1 MELEEAIS
9 LALDEG
15 IDFVEVR
22 REISET
28 TTIRMINGVVREL
41 SRGNE
46 FRISVR
52 ALYKGGWGLGV
63 ASSFKELRDAV
74 KDAVELAKLS
84 SKWTERIEPEW
95 PSFKGRYEAKAQK
108 PAWEV
113 NTSEKIELVREQDE
127 QARRMDKIR
136 NTNIVF
142 GDFMRETRIVNSL
155 GTDISQKIARVR
167 LAAYIFSHE
176 AGLTESAFESRGGVG
191 GMEIVEGSNI
201 AELAAKRAVEALS
214 AKPAPPGASPA
225 ILDPKLAGVFIHEAF
240 GHAAE
245 GDAIVNNQS
254 ILVGKMGRKV
264 GSDAVSVVDD
274 PTIEGLYGSYRYDD
288 EGTESKRKYIVKKGL
303 LSGYMTSLET
313 ASRLK
318 MEPTGNA
325 RSMNYG
331 NPPIVRMSNT
341 FIEAGDWSFDEML
354 SEMKSGIYAFGSLY
368 GYTDPAKGQFMFKA
382 EGGWLIENGE
392 LKQRLREVA
401 ITGMTLDVLHNIDA
415 VAKDIAHDPG
425 MCGKLGQWVPVTTG
439 APHVRVKKLVF
450 GGR

>member
-1 MELEEAIS
+1 MELEEAVS

-22 REISET
+22 KEKSET
-28 TTIRMINGVVREL
+28 TMIRMIDGVVREL
-41 SRGNE
+41 SRGSE

-52 ALYKGGWGLGV
+52 TLYKGGWGLGV
-63 ASSFKELRDAV
+63 ASSLDELKNAV

-84 SKWTERIEPEW
+84 SKWAEPIEPEW
-95 PSFKGRYEAKAQK
+95 PSFKGKYEVKAQK

-113 NTSEKIELVREQDE
+113 STSEKIELVREQDE
-127 QARRMDKIR
+127 QARKMDKIR
-136 NTNIVF
+136 NTNIIF
-142 GDFMRETRIVNSL
+142 GDVMRETRVVNSL
-155 GTDISQKIARVR
+155 GTDVDQKIARVR

-176 AGLTESAFESRGGVG
+176 AGLTESAFESKGGIG
-191 GMEIVEGSNI
+191 GMEIVEGSNV

-254 ILVGKMGRKV
+254 ILVGKMGKKV
-264 GSDAVSVVDD
+264 GSDVVSVVDD
-274 PTIEGLYGSYRYDD
+274 PTIEGLYGSYKYDD

-313 ASRLK
+313 ALRLK

-325 RSMNYG
+325 RSMDYS

-341 FIEAGDWSFDEML
+341 FIEAGDWSFDEIL
-354 SEMKSGIYAFGSLY
+354 SEMKRGIYAFGSLY

-415 VAKDIAHDPG
+415 VAKDLAHDPG
-425 MCGKLGQWVPVTTG
+425 MCGKYGQWVPVTTG

>member
-1 MELEEAIS
+1 MELEDAIS
-9 LALDEG
+9 LALDDG
-15 IDFVEVR
+15 VDFVEVR
-22 REISET
+22 RERSET
-28 TTIRMINGVVREL
+28 TTIRMIDGVVREL
-41 SRGNE
+41 SRGSE

-63 ASSFKELRDAV
+63 ASSLAKLKDAV

-84 SKWTERIEPEW
+84 SKWAEHIEPEW
-95 PSFKGRYEAKAQK
+95 PSFRGRYEVKAQK

-113 NTSEKIELVREQDE
+113 STSEKVELIQEQDK
-127 QARRMDKIR
+127 QARKMDKIR
-136 NTNIVF
+136 NTNILF
-142 GDFMRETRIVNSL
+142 GDVMRETRIVNSL
-155 GTDISQKIARVR
+155 GTDINQKTARVR

-176 AGLTESAFESRGGVG
+176 AELTESAFESKGGVG
-191 GMEIVEGSNI
+191 GMKIVEGSNV

-214 AKPAPPGASPA
+214 AKPAPPGTSPA

-254 ILVGKMGRKV
+254 ILVGKMDKKV
-264 GSDAVSVVDD
+264 GSDMISVIDD
-274 PTIEGLYGSYRYDD
+274 PTIEGLYGSYKYDD
-288 EGTESKRKYIVKKGL
+288 EGTESKRKYIVKRGL

-313 ASRLK
+313 ASRLRI
-318 MEPTGNA
+318 EPTGNA
-325 RSMNYG
+325 RSMDYD

-341 FIEAGDWSFDEML
+341 FIETGNWSFDEML

-415 VAKDIAHDPG
+415 IANDLTHDPG
-425 MCGKLGQWVPVTTG
+425 MCGKYGQWVPVTTG
-439 APHVRVKKLVF
+439 APHIRVKKLVF

>member
-1 MELEEAIS
+1 MDIEGAIT
-9 LALDEG
+9 LAIDEG
-15 IDFVEVR
+15 ADFAEIR
-22 REISET
+22 RERTEST
-28 TTIRMINGVVREL
+28 MIRMINGVVREL
-41 SRGNE
+41 SRGSE
-46 FRISVR
+46 LRISVR

-63 ASSFKELRDAV
+63 ASSPDELKDAV
-74 KDAVELAKLS
+74 KDAVKLAKLS
-84 SKWTERIEPEW
+84 SKWNEPIDLEW
-95 PSFKGRYEAKAQK
+95 PSFKGKYEVKAQK

-113 NTSEKIELVREQDE
+113 NTSEKIELVREQDNR
-127 QARRMDKIR
+127 ARRMDKVR
-136 NTNIVF
+136 NTNIMF
-142 GDFMRETRIVNSL
+142 GDVLRETRIVNSL
-155 GTDISQKIARVR
+155 GTDVNQKISRVR

-191 GMEIVEGSNI
+191 GMEIVEGSNV

-214 AKPAPPGASPA
+214 AKPAPPGAFPA

-245 GDAIVNNQS
+245 GDAIVNDQS
-254 ILVGKMGRKV
+254 ILVGKMGERV
-264 GSDAVSVVDD
+264 GSDVVSVIDD
-274 PTIEGLYGSYRYDD
+274 PTVEGLYGSYRYDD
-288 EGTESKRKYIVKKGL
+288 EGTESKRKYIVKEGI

-313 ASRLK
+313 ASKLK

-325 RSMNYG
+325 RSMDYG

-341 FIEAGDWSFDEML
+341 FIEAGDWSFEEMI
-354 SEMKSGIYAFGSLY
+354 SDMRSGIYAFGSLY

-382 EGGWLIENGE
+382 EGGWLIEKGE
-392 LKQRLREVA
+392 LKKRLREVA

-415 VAKDIAHDPG
+415 VARDLAHDPG